1 MHLKGKRPRPS
12 ARRSAGKPWRRESE
26 RVLLAEAQLHEGR
39 WLTRR
44 TLNLTNGS
52 LPLVGRSFAG

>member
-1 MHLKGKRPRPS
+1 MHRVNLLEAVGTL
-12 ARRSAGKPWRRESE
+12 SE
-26 RVLLAEAQLHEGR
+26 WALPNS
-39 WLTRR
+39 